1 MHIEIIYRFLSW
13 PCFSCMMKA
22 AVILS
27 VAASLLM
34 SASGQTV
41 SGAAEGFAKGATGAG
56 NATPYYPT
64 SLTDLDNVLGDSVT
78 RVIVLNHTCCYQ
90 WGNLHPLTGP

>member
-1 MHIEIIYRFLSW
+1 
-13 PCFSCMMKA
+13 MMKA

-27 VAASLLM
+27 VAASLVL

-41 SGAAEGFAKGATGAG
+41 SGAAEGFAKGVTGGG

-64 SLTDLDNVLGDSVT
+64 SLTDLVNVLGDSVT
-78 RVIVLNHTCCYQ
+78 RVIVLNQTCVISPRIFPVGSC
-90 WGNLHPLTGP
+90 